1 MSIRYS
7 KFILDF
13 WLPKNNSLAE
23 YNKLFVQNTNYDKE
37 IKEKFGYI
45 LTEINEGK
53 GFNWLLSKDTY
64 IAYIILIN
72 QFPKY
77 IYRNNKKAY
86 SNDSGLLIFTEMG
99 IDIYKHELT
108 APEFICVLLPYIY
121 SELSIYQNK
130 GIQLFKE
137 IMYELNARKR
147 DNNNMIFKFNGLTVR
162 DYDIFNN
169 ISSFISQ
176 NSIIIRKF
184 NRFPERNNI
193 LGRISTPQEINYLNK
208 KIF

>member
-108 APEFICVLLPYIY
+108 APEFICALLPYIY

-130 GIQLFKE
+130 GTQLFKE

-147 DNNNMIFKFNGLTVR
+147 DNNNMIFKFNGLTVK

-169 ISSFISQ
+169 ISNFISQ